1 MLVRWLLLNP
11 LFWLIFQN
19 FDWFLDN
26 IKYLPRHYQIK
37 LKIHLYSNYKTNIYI
52 FIFLLFSIK
61 YTSNFNDNQMQ
72 FSCLL
77 SKMINIKSLQSRET
91 FVLTYSHNCH
101 SCYYYSCCCMHNVI
115 CLHYKC
121 ILRGENVY
129 INKKTFFL
137 LRQM

>member
-1 MLVRWLLLNP
+1 MFELNEHIV
-11 LFWLIFQN
+11 FLI
-19 FDWFLDN
+19 L
-26 IKYLPRHYQIK
+26 
-37 LKIHLYSNYKTNIYI
+37 
-52 FIFLLFSIK
+52 SIK

-91 FVLTYSHNCH
+91 FVLSYSYYCH

-129 INKKTFFL
+129 INKKTFFFL
-137 LRQM
+137 GKCNVIILYTIGMKGHCDTKCMCDKIHVC